1 MIGVRGPVVDEGSA
15 APIGATWDGKGVNF
29 ALFSDNAERVELC
42 LFDQRGRRELHRLT
56 LPSYTDGI
64 WHGYVPDAR
73 PGLKYGY
80 RVSGP
85 YDPSRGHR
93 FNNHKLLIDPY
104 AKALSG
110 PLRWSDAHFGYR
122 IGTSRGDL
130 SFDRR
135 DNASGMPKSVV
146 VDTAFT
152 WGDDRA
158 PRSPW
163 RDTVIYEMH
172 VRGFT
177 MQYPGIPA
185 PMRGTFLALSSPP
198 VVAYLQR
205 LGISAVELLPV
216 HAFVDDRNLV
226 EKRLRN
232 YWGYN
237 SIGFFAPH
245 QLYLSGESVHEFKTM
260 VKQFHE
266 AGIEV
271 ILDVVYN
278 HTAEGNQGGPT
289 FSFKGIDNASYYR
302 LAEDK
307 RFYDDATGCGNSL
320 NLEHPRV
327 LQMVMDSLRYWVE
340 EMHVDGFRFD
350 LAPVLARTATGV
362 DLNGGFLK
370 AVKQDPVLARAKMIA
385 EPWDLGPG
393 GYQVGHFP
401 SGWSEWNDTY
411 RDVVRRF
418 WQGVDGTVP
427 ELASRL
433 TGSSETFDHAG
444 RHIRT
449 SVNFVTAHDGFT
461 LADLVSYNGKHN
473 DDNHEENRDG
483 SDNNNSWNCG
493 AEGPTD
499 DEAIRTLRARQQR
512 NILATVLLSQGT
524 PMILAGDEAGK
535 TQLGNNNAYC
545 QDSPLAWLDWAPPG
559 DPALHDFVAAVIAL
573 RRSCRAFQREGF
585 FTGTQ
590 LGGTDRKDI
599 TWLRPDGG
607 EMNDGDWFDGGR
619 RVIGLVFGDEKPTT
633 EDPLVLMYLNAH
645 DHEIAVTLPTHARG
659 WELYIDTAGDPRTS
673 VFAPHPAN
681 DTHALAAHSFA
692 LFRTRGDARS

>member
-226 EKRLRN
+226 
-232 YWGYN
+232 
-237 SIGFFAPH
+237 
-245 QLYLSGESVHEFKTM
+245 
-260 VKQFHE
+260 
-266 AGIEV
+266 
-271 ILDVVYN
+271 
-278 HTAEGNQGGPT
+278 
-289 FSFKGIDNASYYR
+289 
-302 LAEDK
+302 
-307 RFYDDATGCGNSL
+307 
-320 NLEHPRV
+320 
-327 LQMVMDSLRYWVE
+327 
-340 EMHVDGFRFD
+340 
-350 LAPVLARTATGV
+350 
-362 DLNGGFLK
+362 
-370 AVKQDPVLARAKMIA
+370 
-385 EPWDLGPG
+385 
-393 GYQVGHFP
+393 
-401 SGWSEWNDTY
+401 
-411 RDVVRRF
+411 
-418 WQGVDGTVP
+418 
-427 ELASRL
+427 
-433 TGSSETFDHAG
+433 
-444 RHIRT
+444 
-449 SVNFVTAHDGFT
+449 
-461 LADLVSYNGKHN
+461 
-473 DDNHEENRDG
+473 
-483 SDNNNSWNCG
+483 
-493 AEGPTD
+493 
-499 DEAIRTLRARQQR
+499 
-512 NILATVLLSQGT
+512 
-524 PMILAGDEAGK
+524 
-535 TQLGNNNAYC
+535 
-545 QDSPLAWLDWAPPG
+545 
-559 DPALHDFVAAVIAL
+559 
-573 RRSCRAFQREGF
+573 
-585 FTGTQ
+585 
-590 LGGTDRKDI
+590 
-599 TWLRPDGG
+599 
-607 EMNDGDWFDGGR
+607 
-619 RVIGLVFGDEKPTT
+619 
-633 EDPLVLMYLNAH
+633 
-645 DHEIAVTLPTHARG
+645 
-659 WELYIDTAGDPRTS
+659 
-673 VFAPHPAN
+673 
-681 DTHALAAHSFA
+681 
-692 LFRTRGDARS
+692 